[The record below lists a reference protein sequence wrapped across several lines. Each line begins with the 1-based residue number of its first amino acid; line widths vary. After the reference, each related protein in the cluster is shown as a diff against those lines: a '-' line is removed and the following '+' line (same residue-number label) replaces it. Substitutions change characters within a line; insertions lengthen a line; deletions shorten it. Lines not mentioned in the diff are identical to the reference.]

1 MVESVGTMATLDL
14 LKHEQVAGGQGA
26 AARLRGLLMR
36 YIRISTAG
44 ASSRQRRGHEIVN
57 FVSLA
62 TVVSNT
68 GLRAAVFT
76 SSISGNFWPFVA
88 ALLFFSLVWLATPL
102 MHRFGHLAAGTYL
115 WGTAMAGD
123 AVYAWIAGT
132 DAGFRSISC
141 LPVPRRWSWC
151 SVRGG

>member
-1 MVESVGTMATLDL
+1 
-14 LKHEQVAGGQGA
+14 
-26 AARLRGLLMR
+26 MR
-36 YIRISTAG
+36 YIRISTA
-44 ASSRQRRGHEIVN
+44 ARAARQRRGHEIVN

-68 GLRAAVFT
+68 GFALLF
-76 SSISGNFWPFVA
+76 SIIDFRNFWPFVA

-115 WGTAMAGD
+115 WATAMAATPSMPGSP
-123 AVYAWIAGT
+123 ARMPVS
-132 DAGFRSISC
+132 SISC
-141 LPVPRRWSWC
+141 SPVPRRWSWC